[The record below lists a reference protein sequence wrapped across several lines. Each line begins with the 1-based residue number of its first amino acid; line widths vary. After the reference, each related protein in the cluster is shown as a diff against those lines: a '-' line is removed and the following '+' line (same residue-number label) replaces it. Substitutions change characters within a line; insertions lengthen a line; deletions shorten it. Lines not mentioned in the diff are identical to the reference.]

1 MTLSAPLYLVAAMAV
16 FTATVEASIEIDN
29 HDALLASCQVLK
41 TSLTDER
48 TKSCQYYIYG
58 FLDAG
63 KVTDAVATEQLSED
77 NNERSSFIE
86 RAYRN
91 RVGSIDERTK
101 ETQAKPFCIPQQQ
114 SHEQIVEY
122 LAENLPS
129 SIETAETLKT
139 SVYTALSTE
148 YPCG

>member
-63 KVTDAVATEQLSED
+63 KVTNAVATEQLSED

-114 SHEQIVEY
+114 SDEQIVEY

>member
-1 MTLSAPLYLVAAMAV
+1 MTAPAPLDLVAAMAV
-16 FTATVEASIEIDN
+16 FTATVEASIERDN

-63 KVTDAVATEQLSED
+63 QTTDAVAAAQLSED
-77 NNERSSFIE
+77 NNGRSSFTE

-91 RVGSIDERTK
+91 RVGSINERTK
-101 ETQAKPFCIPQQQ
+101 ETQFKPFCIPQQQ
-114 SHEQIVEY
+114 SHEQIIEY
-122 LAENLPS
+122 VAENLPS
-129 SIETAETLKT
+129 SIETTETLKT
-139 SVYTALSTE
+139 SVYTALSTA

>member
-16 FTATVEASIEIDN
+16 FTATVEASNEIDN

-63 KVTDAVATEQLSED
+63 KVTGALATEQLSED

-101 ETQAKPFCIPQQQ
+101 ETQAMPFCIPQQQ

-122 LAENLPS
+122 LADNLPS

-139 SVYTALSTE
+139 SVYTALSTA

>member
-1 MTLSAPLYLVAAMAV
+1 MISPAPLYLVAAMAV
-16 FTATVEASIEIDN
+16 FTATVEASVERDN

-63 KVTDAVATEQLSED
+63 QVMDSQQLSED
-77 NNERSSFIE
+77 GNGRSSFTE

-91 RVGSIDERTK
+91 RVGSADERTK
-101 ETQAKPFCIPQQQ
+101 ETPTKSFCIPQEQ
-114 SHEQIVEY
+114 SNEQVVEY
-122 LAENLPS
+122 LAGNFPS

-139 SVYTALSTE
+139 SVYTVLSTA